1 MNSGGNVQKPPIIGN
16 QRASSASSN
25 IDFGVGQV
33 NILAEKRNRQQF
45 SNQMQMPLSAK
56 NSGGPPGRP

>member
-1 MNSGGNVQKPPIIGN
+1 MNSGSTNNTKPPTVGN

-45 SNQMQMPLSAK
+45 SNHMIMP
-56 NSGGPPGRP
+56 